1 MAELS
6 SQEVLGVNRL
16 DLYEEWFF
24 FFFLVCYLENI
35 SSVQSQ
41 IHDCCGN
48 LSSVGQCERTF

>member
-6 SQEVLGVNRL
+6 SQEVLGANRL
-16 DLYEEWFF
+16 DLYEEC
-24 FFFLVCYLENI
+24 FFFLVWYLENI

>member
-16 DLYEEWFF
+16 DLYEEWF

>member
-16 DLYEEWFF
+16 DLYEEC
-24 FFFLVCYLENI
+24 FFLVCYLENI

-41 IHDCCGN
+41 IHDCC
-48 LSSVGQCERTF
+48 